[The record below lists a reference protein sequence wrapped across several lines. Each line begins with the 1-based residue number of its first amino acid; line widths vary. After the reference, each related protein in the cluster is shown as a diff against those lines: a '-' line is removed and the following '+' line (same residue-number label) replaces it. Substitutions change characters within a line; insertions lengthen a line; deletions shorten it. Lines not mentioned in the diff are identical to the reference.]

1 MPFFTKFLGYFKK
14 NRKTTL
20 SIRILQDIKK
30 ILEDTKKVKQLSV
43 KNSSP
48 KAIVISSFKALFYF
62 KKCKTWDININIFTI
77 YTFI

>member
-30 ILEDTKKVKQLSV
+30 ILEDTKKVKQPSV

-48 KAIVISSFKALFYF
+48 KAIVISSFKALFYL
-62 KKCKTWDININIFTI
+62 KKCHTQDISLFINTYFN
-77 YTFI
+77 